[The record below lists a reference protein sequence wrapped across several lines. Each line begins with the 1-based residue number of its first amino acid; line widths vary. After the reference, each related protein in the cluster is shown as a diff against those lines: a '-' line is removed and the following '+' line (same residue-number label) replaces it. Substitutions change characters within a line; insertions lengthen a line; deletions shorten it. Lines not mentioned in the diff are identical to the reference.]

1 MVPWSWGRG
10 VRVSTD
16 ERAVVTTWE
25 ETVAP
30 FQEKMGGVPCLQAQG
45 TEQVRFPGR
54 PDTRVPAM
62 RMAGVWV
69 RAGERRGETG
79 DQEEGLGC
87 GPQRS
92 LRLRSSLTLWA
103 ATLPQTPSQEGLPSQ
118 PCPGTL
124 PVTSPGPP
132 PTARLTCHMQ
142 GELVR
147 HIIVFHT
154 SSFHP
159 KKV

>member
-1 MVPWSWGRG
+1 M
-10 VRVSTD
+10 STD
-16 ERAVVTTWE
+16 ERLVMRTWE

-30 FQEKMGGVPCLQAQG
+30 FQEKMGGVPRSQAQG

-54 PDTRVPAM
+54 PDTKVPEM
-62 RMAGVWV
+62 RMSGVWV
-69 RAGERRGETG
+69 RADERRGETG

-87 GPQRS
+87 GPREAS
-92 LRLRSSLTLWA
+92 DFGPVS
-103 ATLPQTPSQEGLPSQ
+103 PPGLPLYPRSQ

-147 HIIVFHT
+147 HKIVFHT

>member
-1 MVPWSWGRG
+1 M
-10 VRVSTD
+10 STD
-16 ERAVVTTWE
+16 ERLVMRTWE

-30 FQEKMGGVPCLQAQG
+30 FQEKMGGVARSQAQG

-54 PDTRVPAM
+54 PDTKVPEM
-62 RMAGVWV
+62 RMSGVWV
-69 RAGERRGETG
+69 RADERRGETG

-87 GPQRS
+87 GPREAS
-92 LRLRSSLTLWA
+92 DFGPVS
-103 ATLPQTPSQEGLPSQ
+103 PPGLPLYPRSQ

-147 HIIVFHT
+147 HKIVFHT